1 MNFCQNWYFRI
12 WSDTVLEKF
21 ERCHYTCC
29 EKKPAVKFLSWLTG
43 QPFITSTRF
52 FMRVKNDQ
60 QMLKLAWVVN
70 RTQTNKNKN
79 ETRKRKAGD
88 YFCVNIPFKFLFSL
102 AVVVIQAG
110 PKPGMSHL
118 FFLCRTVLIYLGSST
133 LMHAWS
139 LNNPDTQTEMKDSLL
154 SSCSCQI
161 FGWQRSRKVPS
172 SHQGGHHLLHVC
184 VHACMC
190 VRAWLHVCVCI
201 WISSNVCGWVGA
213 CILACVCGVSFCLGN
228 GFCSY
233 STCP

>member
-1 MNFCQNWYFRI
+1 MSLHMLWEKACSEVFVMANWTTIHHINTILHVSQKWPANAQASLGCKQN
-12 WSDTVLEKF
+12 
-21 ERCHYTCC
+21 
-29 EKKPAVKFLSWLTG
+29 
-43 QPFITSTRF
+43 
-52 FMRVKNDQ
+52 
-60 QMLKLAWVVN
+60 
-70 RTQTNKNKN
+70 TNKQKQKWNKKK
-79 ETRKRKAGD
+79 EGGD

-118 FFLCRTVLIYLGSST
+118 FFLCRTVLIYFGSST